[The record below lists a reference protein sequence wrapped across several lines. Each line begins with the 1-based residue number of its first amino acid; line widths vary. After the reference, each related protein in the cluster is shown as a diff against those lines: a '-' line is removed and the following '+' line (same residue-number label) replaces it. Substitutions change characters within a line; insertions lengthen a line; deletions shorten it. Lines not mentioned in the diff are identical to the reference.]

1 MFWHFTFS
9 GSALSLWDHPL
20 FPAHPHLLWDDLDL
34 NLVSKT
40 GHQILKR
47 NSAVRCLVCPSEQC
61 PVCCLHPSQI
71 LGGVACVAMTLPPP
85 CPGQKWHPDTSAALA
100 SPLGRPYSESGCCL
114 DPFHCRAPG
123 LLPGSH
129 IWMLAPPPPPTVSE
143 HISRRGHHLWGIPL
157 SRPLLSLATYSLL
170 VGAPYLM
177 FPWSCQSPEGETLC
191 GAGGQVAIW
200 LAWWWH
206 GPLVGW
212 LPLRLPFEPG
222 GDLWL
227 VLSCLLGAG
236 RGYSVSHSTIEWVS
250 DCVSIPSCWFHGLW
264 KFRNHLICH
273 GTVSRGMAA
282 SELTLSLANPDEYFS
297 TCFGH
302 GLCARHLASC
312 PSSMGPCVLAL
323 HSWWRGL
330 EMQGPFSDFSL
341 GLSTSCN

>member
-129 IWMLAPPPPPTVSE
+129 IWMLAPPPPPHSVWTHLQTRPPSLGHPPVQASSVSCHLQPSCGSALSHVSLE
-143 HISRRGHHLWGIPL
+143 LSEPRRWDSVWG
-157 SRPLLSLATYSLL
+157 
-170 VGAPYLM
+170 
-177 FPWSCQSPEGETLC
+177 WW
-191 GAGGQVAIW
+191 AGGH
-200 LAWWWH
+200 LA
-206 GPLVGW
+206 GLVMAW
-212 LPLRLPFEPG
+212 PPG
-222 GDLWL
+222 GLVAFKTAFWTGRRSVAGA
-227 VLSCLLGAG
+227 VLSTWRWARLL
-236 RGYSVSHSTIEWVS
+236 
-250 DCVSIPSCWFHGLW
+250 C
-264 KFRNHLICH
+264 
-273 GTVSRGMAA
+273 
-282 SELTLSLANPDEYFS
+282 FS
-297 TCFGH
+297 
-302 GLCARHLASC
+302 
-312 PSSMGPCVLAL
+312 
-323 HSWWRGL
+323 
-330 EMQGPFSDFSL
+330 
-341 GLSTSCN
+341 